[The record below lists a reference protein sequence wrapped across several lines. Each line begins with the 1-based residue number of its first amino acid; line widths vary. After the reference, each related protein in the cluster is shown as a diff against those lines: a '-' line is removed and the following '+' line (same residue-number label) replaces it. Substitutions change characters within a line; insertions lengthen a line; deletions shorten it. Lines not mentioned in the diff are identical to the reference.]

1 MTQALI
7 CLDGY
12 RVAPLLDAAAATLNP
27 ALSWVLL
34 HVADTRPALEMEH
47 ALHRLPGRGPGKRR
61 AEAHM
66 RHVIEWSLD
75 EVRAEIS
82 AWLTNSGHT
91 ADVVLSEGRPE
102 REILRVAEE
111 RGIGL
116 IALGGGRGLPGR
128 YPGPGPYPLSP
139 VARFVIDHARGD
151 VLLLRSYVASGD
163 RREG

>member
-1 MTQALI
+1 MEQALI

-12 RVAPLLDAAAATLNP
+12 RVAALLDAAAAALNP
-27 ALSWVLL
+27 TFSWVLL
-34 HVADTRPALEMEH
+34 HVADTRPAREMER

-66 RHVIEWSLD
+66 RHVAEWSMD
-75 EVRAEIS
+75 EVRAAID
-82 AWLTNSGHT
+82 AWLATTGRV
-91 ADVVLSEGRPE
+91 AEVVLAEGRPE
-102 REILRVAEE
+102 REILRVAVE
-111 RGIGL
+111 RGIDL

-151 VLLLRSYVASGD
+151 VLLLRDYVAASD